1 MHQHEAEDCV
11 RLVPI
16 FQTLAEGDITS
27 IAKLVR
33 DQTLKAGDFLFTEG
47 TAADRLYILA
57 HGQAKVTQ
65 STAAGREQLLRVL
78 GAGDFDGEGVLFTK
92 GEHTTTATALTP
104 LSVCTISQRDFQALL
119 KSTPALAL
127 NVLNALGRRVVAL
140 EAKTTAQ
147 AVASVSERLA
157 NYLVETAGAIG
168 KPSFDLPLKK
178 KDLAQ
183 YLGTT
188 PETISRKLA
197 SFEDAGLIRQSG
209 RQHIEVLDADGLAL
223 QD

>member
-1 MHQHEAEDCV
+1 MDLKEAENCV

-16 FQTLAEGDITS
+16 FQTLDERDIAE
-27 IAKLVR
+27 IARLVR
-33 DQTLKAGDFLFTEG
+33 DHQLPAGAFLFTEG

-92 GEHTTTATALTP
+92 GEHTTSAEALTP
-104 LSVCTISQRDFQALL
+104 LSICTISQRDFQALL
-119 KSTPALAL
+119 KQKPALAL
-127 NVLNALGRRVVAL
+127 NVLNALGQRVVAL
-140 EAKTTAQ
+140 EAQTTEQ
-147 AVASVSERLA
+147 AVASVGERLA
-157 NYLVETAGAIG
+157 NYLVETAGAMG
-168 KPSFDLPLKK
+168 QLSFDLPLKK

-188 PETISRKLA
+188 PETVSRKLA
-197 SFEDAGLIRQSG
+197 HFEAAGLIRQSG
-209 RQHIEVLDADGLAL
+209 RQHIEVLDTDGLAL
-223 QD
+223 EE

>member
-16 FQTLAEGDITS
+16 FQTLGDADITA

-33 DQTLKAGDFLFTEG
+33 DQTLKAGEFLFTEG
-47 TAADRLYILA
+47 MPADRLYIVA

-78 GAGDFDGEGVLFTK
+78 GPGDFDGEGVLFTK

-104 LSVCTISQRDFQALL
+104 LAICTISQHDFQALL
-119 KSTPALAL
+119 KQTPALAL

-140 EAKTTAQ
+140 EAQTTAQ

-168 KPSFDLPLKK
+168 KASFDLPLKK

-197 SFEDAGLIRQSG
+197 SFEAAGLIRQSG
-209 RQHIEVLDADGLAL
+209 RQHVEVLDEDGLAL

>member
-16 FQTLAEGDITS
+16 FQTLGEADIAA
-27 IAKLVR
+27 IAQLVR
-33 DQTLKAGDFLFTEG
+33 DHQLKAGEFLFTEG

-57 HGQAKVTQ
+57 HGQAKITQ

-78 GAGDFDGEGVLFTK
+78 GPGDFDGEGVLFTK
-92 GEHTTTATALTP
+92 GEHTTTSTALTP
-104 LSVCTISQRDFQALL
+104 LSVCTISQQDFQALL

-127 NVLNALGRRVVAL
+127 NVLNALGQRVVAL
-140 EAKTTAQ
+140 EAQTTAQ
-147 AVASVSERLA
+147 AVASVGERLA
-157 NYLVETAGAIG
+157 NYLVETSAALGQT
-168 KPSFDLPLKK
+168 SFELPLKK

-197 SFEDAGLIRQSG
+197 HFAAAGLIKQSG
-209 RQHIEVLDADGLAL
+209 RQHIEVIDADGLTLEA
-223 QD
+223 